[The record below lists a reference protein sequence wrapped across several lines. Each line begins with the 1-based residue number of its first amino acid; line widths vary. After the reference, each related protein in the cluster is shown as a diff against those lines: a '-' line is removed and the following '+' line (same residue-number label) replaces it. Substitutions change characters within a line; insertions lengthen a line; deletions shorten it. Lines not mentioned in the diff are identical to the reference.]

1 MYGKRLALGASVVA
15 LAVGVSGAL
24 SNSAGQPQQPAPGL
38 TYGGT
43 RALDTL
49 WLRLH
54 PSRADIAA
62 LELPW
67 EIAPGRCTNDPNG
80 YFSVLYAGSFHRHPI
95 EVTPEGRFKKTVVDK
110 YRNRGIRF
118 EEHQTVTGTIT
129 EERASGTIRT
139 RSIATMPNGRVARC
153 TSRIQTGAPPTSRL
167 H

>member
-1 MYGKRLALGASVVA
+1 MYGKRLALGASLVA
-15 LAVGVSGAL
+15 LVVGVSGAL
-24 SNSAGQPQQPAPGL
+24 SNSTGQSQEQAPGL

-54 PSRADIAA
+54 PSRAVIAA

-80 YFSVLYAGSFHRHPI
+80 YFSVLYAGFHYDQPI
-95 EVTPEGRFKKTVVDK
+95 DVSPQGKFSKTVVDK
-110 YRNRGIRF
+110 YRNRGIRY

-129 EERASGTIRT
+129 DERASGTIRA
-139 RSIATMPNGRVARC
+139 RSIATRPNGRVARC
-153 TSRIQTGAPPTSRL
+153 TSRTQTWSAVN
-167 H
+167 

>member
-15 LAVGVSGAL
+15 LVVGVSGAL
-24 SNSAGQPQQPAPGL
+24 SNSAGQSQQPTPGL

-43 RALDTL
+43 RALETL

-54 PSRADIAA
+54 SSRTVIAA

-80 YFSVLYAGSFHRHPI
+80 YFSVLLAGFFYNEPI
-95 EVTPEGRFKKTVVDK
+95 NVSPEGKFRKTVVDK
-110 YRNRGIRF
+110 YRDRGIRF

-129 EERASGTIRT
+129 AERASGTFRA
-139 RSIATMPNGRVARC
+139 RSIATRPNGRVARC
-153 TSRIQTGAPPTSRL
+153 TSGPQTWSAVN
-167 H
+167 

>member
-80 YFSVLYAGSFHRHPI
+80 YLAFFTRA
-95 EVTPEGRFKKTVVDK
+95 RF
-110 YRNRGIRF
+110 
-118 EEHQTVTGTIT
+118 TGT
-129 EERASGTIRT
+129 
-139 RSIATMPNGRVARC
+139 RSK
-153 TSRIQTGAPPTSRL
+153 
-167 H
+167 